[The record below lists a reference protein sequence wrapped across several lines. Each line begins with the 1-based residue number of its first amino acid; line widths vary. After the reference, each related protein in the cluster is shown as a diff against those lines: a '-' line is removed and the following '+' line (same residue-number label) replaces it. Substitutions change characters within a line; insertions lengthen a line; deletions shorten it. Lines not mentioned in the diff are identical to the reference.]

1 MRGTATRPSAD
12 MTDAGRQPTLE
23 VVVRRHGDVVH
34 RELVESEQEAA
45 LVAETWAELEGVH
58 CEVRSISGPLPEDV
72 SALEPETI
80 GDDGPG

>member
-1 MRGTATRPSAD
+1 

-45 LVAETWAELEGVH
+45 LVAEAWAELEGVQ
-58 CEVRSISGPLPEDV
+58 CEVRSISGPLPEDL
-72 SALEPETI
+72 SALEPGALGEDEL
-80 GDDGPG
+80 G